1 MFIKSFLERSP
12 LVLRLLLVFLILIYL
27 WFFSSHMGHML
38 AYPFPLDYGEGPI
51 LAQLERLDSGMPIW
65 KLYADPAQS
74 PYFVVNY
81 PPVYHLSSLFVKLFS
96 NNLLLAG
103 RLVSLLATIG
113 SVIALGLL
121 GSDGRAEPKR
131 GAGRGIGYAY
141 SLLCGLIFLS
151 IPVVREWAGYLRVDA
166 LALCLGLWGL
176 LLVRKGLSSQSWGA
190 PIVGGLLLVLS
201 LYTKPSLIAAPVVG
215 GLVWLLSEQSL
226 RRRALVLACWA
237 AFALVPFGVMQIGSE
252 GWFWHHVISA
262 NTNRWEAEL
271 AWSFWAEQLGLR
283 WALLGAGLLGL
294 VLVLARHNQLTRLP
308 WWAAALYT
316 LLGTLTAI
324 GVGKV
329 GAYANYF
336 LEWYAG
342 LIWLSALGWNLLSN
356 PLPKAGKALQQF
368 GALALPALLAVSM
381 LWYSP
386 LWSRTSLHPAGLL
399 EPNPPQLFFEPS
411 KSVLSENEREA
422 EVLAAQARVNA
433 ALNNEIHQLQGE
445 IFVDTPAIAAQAG
458 ALSPYQAFE
467 HRQLLDSQLWDQSA
481 ILAKLAN
488 GEYPLAVLD
497 YLGNWLS
504 PEMVNLILHRYA
516 QDGSYG
522 NFDLF
527 RPIALGPLQERS
539 DRIGPL
545 ELHGL
550 ALSQADS
557 DNYSVGDL
565 LSVLLEWRMVE
576 AYDGPEALN
585 VVLELRNSQNEQ
597 LLEDRLSLLYGSLSP
612 KQWPLGEPIQHLQ
625 PIDLPSNLPSGSYS
639 LNMRLE
645 DRNGASSLTIQLA
658 QIELGPSRGYRFSE
672 TNWYVPAP
680 FWQSWQALG
689 GLSRV
694 GLPLTPAVPFG
705 WGRLQ
710 CFEYLCLEEREGQI
724 QQRPLGEQLFL
735 SETQR
740 GNGDLQID
748 PALQPLW
755 HGFGEP
761 SLGPPIS
768 GIVQRNAYQ
777 VQWTRFARLE
787 RHPYTQSLG
796 LGRLGEDTLRLPPGV
811 RYRWPVRP

>member
-1 MFIKSFLERSP
+1 MKQSP
-12 LVLRLLLVFLILIYL
+12 LVLKLLLCLLILIYI
-27 WFFSSHMGHML
+27 WFFSSHILHML
-38 AYPFPLDYGEGPI
+38 GYPFPLDYGEGPI
-51 LAQLERLDSGMPIW
+51 LAQLELLNSGAPIW

-81 PPVYHLSSLFVKLFS
+81 PPVYHLSSLFLNLFT

-121 GSDGRAEPKR
+121 GSDGRAAPKH
-131 GAGRGIGYAY
+131 GAQPGISYGY

-166 LALCLGLWGL
+166 LALALGLWGL
-176 LLVRKGLSSQSWGA
+176 LLVRKGLGGQSLLP

-215 GLVWLLSEQSL
+215 GLVWLLSAQSL
-226 RRRALVLACWA
+226 RRRTIVLACWA
-237 AFALVPFGVMQIGSE
+237 AFAIVPFGLLQLGSE

-262 NTNRWEAEL
+262 NANRWEAEL
-271 AWSFWAEQLGLR
+271 AWSFWGEQLGLR
-283 WALLGAGLLGL
+283 WALLGAGLVGL
-294 VLVLARHNQLTRLP
+294 VLALTRHTQLKALP
-308 WWAAALYT
+308 WWAAPLYT

-356 PLPKAGKALQQF
+356 PQPKARKALQEF
-368 GALALPALLAVSM
+368 AKLALPALLALSM

-411 KSVLSENEREA
+411 KSLLSENAREA
-422 EVLAAQARVNA
+422 DVLAAQARVNQA
-433 ALNNEIHQLQGE
+433 ISNEIRQLQGD
-445 IFVDTPAIAAQAG
+445 IFVDTPGIATQAG

-467 HRQLLDSQLWDQSA
+467 HRQLLDSKLWDQTT
-481 ILAKLAN
+481 ILHKLAN
-488 GEYPLAVLD
+488 GKYPLAVLD

-545 ELHGL
+545 ELKGL

-557 DNYSVGDL
+557 AHYGVGDL

-576 AYDGPEALN
+576 PYDGPEVLN

-597 LLEDRLSLLYGSLSP
+597 LLEDRLSLLYGALSP
-612 KQWPLGEPIQHLQ
+612 KQWQLGEPVQHLQ
-625 PIDLPSNLPSGSYS
+625 PIDLPSNLPAGSYS
-639 LNMRLE
+639 LNLRLE

-658 QIELGPSRGYRFSE
+658 QIELGPSLGYRFSE

-680 FWQSWQALG
+680 FWQNWQALG

-694 GLPLTPAVPFG
+694 GLPLTPAVPFS

-724 QQRPLGEQLFL
+724 QQRALGEQLFVG
-735 SETQR
+735 ETLR
-740 GNGDLQID
+740 GNGDLRID
-748 PALQPLW
+748 PSLQPLW
-755 HGFGEP
+755 HGFGED

-768 GIVQRNAYQ
+768 GLVQRKAYQ

-787 RHPYTQSLG
+787 RHPYSQSLG
-796 LGRLGEDTLRLPPGV
+796 LGRLGDDVLRLPPGV